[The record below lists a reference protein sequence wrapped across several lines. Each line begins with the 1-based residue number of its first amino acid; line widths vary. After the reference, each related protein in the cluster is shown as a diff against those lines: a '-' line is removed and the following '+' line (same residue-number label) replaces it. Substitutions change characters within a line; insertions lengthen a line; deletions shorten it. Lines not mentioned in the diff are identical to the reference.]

1 MNEIAY
7 LIILLI
13 LSGLFSGSE
22 TALIALSLGRAEGLA
37 KEGRNGAQALLRLK
51 KEPTRML
58 ITILIG
64 NNLVNIAAAS
74 LATVVATRWF
84 GALGPGIA
92 VGVLTILI
100 LIFGEIT
107 PKSLATRYAER
118 ISLFVAGPLLFLMNL
133 MFPLI
138 WIFQRFT
145 DWIHRLTGSSSD
157 PVVTELELISMAGH
171 GALEGS
177 INHEERELIER
188 VFSFN
193 DLTVR
198 DVMTPHDQ
206 IFMLD
211 GALTVADALTEVM
224 RESYSRILISEK
236 GQDEIVKVLH
246 LRDLLDRVAKGNL
259 DALLSDIS
267 HDVEFVPQYQ
277 KINELFAT
285 LRRRRQHLAVVV
297 DEFGVLRGIV
307 TLEDL
312 MEELLGEI
320 YDESD
325 SAPLAIK
332 SDSENEATV
341 EGTMELRE
349 VMEFFDIE
357 LSGKPTDTVNF
368 WILGHVKRIPS
379 AGESF
384 TIDGLA
390 VRVEEASRRRIKRV
404 ALSRLHSMD
413 ELADISDKNKK
424 EQ

>member
-1 MNEIAY
+1 MNEI
-7 LIILLI
+7 LFLLILLI
-13 LSGLFSGSE
+13 LSGVFSGSE
-22 TALIALSLGRAEGLA
+22 TALVALSLGRVEGLA

-51 KEPTRML
+51 KDPTRML

-64 NNLVNIAAAS
+64 NNLVNIASAS

-84 GALGPGIA
+84 GQLGPGLA

-118 ISLFVAGPLLFLMNL
+118 ISLFIARPLLGFMRLI
-133 MFPLI
+133 FPLV
-138 WIFQRFT
+138 WVFQHFT
-145 DWIHRLTGSSSD
+145 DWVHQHAGTTSD
-157 PVVTELELISMAGH
+157 PMVTELELINMAGH
-171 GALEGS
+171 GAREGT
-177 INHEERELIER
+177 IEQEERELIER
-188 VFSFN
+188 VFSFTE
-193 DLTVR
+193 LTVR

-206 IFMLD
+206 IFTLD
-211 GALTVADALTEVM
+211 GALTVADALPEVM
-224 RESYSRILISEK
+224 RGPYSRILIFEK
-236 GQDEIVKVLH
+236 QQDEQDEVVKVLH
-246 LRDLLDRVAKGNL
+246 LRDLLDMVVKGNM

-277 KINELFAT
+277 KINEVFAT

-312 MEELLGEI
+312 IEELFGEI

-325 SAPLAIK
+325 TAPQAIRK
-332 SDSENEATV
+332 VSENEANV
-341 EGTMELRE
+341 EGSMELRA
-349 VMEFFDIE
+349 VMEFFDME
-357 LSGKPTDTVNF
+357 TSGKPTDTVNF
-368 WILGHVKRIPS
+368 WILDHVKRIPT

-404 ALSRLHSMD
+404 VLSRPQGMD
-413 ELADISDKNKK
+413 ERED
-424 EQ
+424 Q